1 LALFE
6 LFGLLKHFREQRLRE
21 NLSQR
26 GLLKRELLLLAYAIL
41 GVFVVVGFFFLLVW
55 IFTR

>member
-6 LFGLLKHFREQRLRE
+6 LFGLLKHFREKRLSER
-21 NLSQR
+21 LSQ
-26 GLLKRELLLLAYAIL
+26 LLKEELLLLAYAVL
-41 GVFVVVGFFFLLVW
+41 GVFAVMGFLFVLAW